1 MKLSRTQLLAPVLER
16 PERIDTLEL
25 AHLRAVAHGLVELL
39 VRRAEKKPA
48 KRKAKPP
55 PVPYQ
60 RGDVTLPVFY
70 HIPGFRLGRGGNDR
84 LSMYSAIR
92 QKTNEKRVTR
102 IVLGELAPAVI
113 PPRIRVTLTRICLGG
128 LDSDNLQ
135 GAFKYVRDEVARW
148 LGRDDGDPSYEWVYE
163 HRPAKRG
170 VHHVEL
176 QIEARP

>member
-1 MKLSRTQLLAPVLER
+1 M
-16 PERIDTLEL
+16 
-25 AHLRAVAHGLVELL
+25 
-39 VRRAEKKPA
+39 
-48 KRKAKPP
+48 
-55 PVPYQ
+55 
-60 RGDVTLPVFY
+60 RGDRGTAAQSEHRSDYLGAG
-70 HIPGFRLGRGGNDR
+70 PGGEHG
-84 LSMYSAIR
+84 
-92 QKTNEKRVTR
+92 V
-102 IVLGELAPAVI
+102 GELAPAVI

-176 QIEARP
+176 RIEARS